1 MYFSQGET
9 MNLFTRSAITII
21 LLTVLTSCTA
31 ASNSCPLTEPEW
43 LLAPDNPA
51 INNSP
56 AYGNYYVNED
66 LSIWAS
72 AWWTDSDEYQLTAS
86 EDGIK
91 LGWFRPAGAELTI
104 TGLRLDAEVPAL
116 KAEIPCCYPTRFQ
129 ATGLYFPMEGC
140 WEVTAKAEDKSL
152 SFVVMVKP

>member
-1 MYFSQGET
+1 
-9 MNLFTRSAITII
+9 MNLFSRSAITII
-21 LLTVLTSCTA
+21 FLIVLTSCTA
-31 ASNSCPLTEPEW
+31 VSNSGPLTEPEW
-43 LLAPDNPA
+43 LLAPDDPA

-129 ATGLYFPMEGC
+129 ATGLYFPTEGG
-140 WEVTAKAEDKSL
+140 WEVTAKADNKSL